1 MGIRSLE
8 GECECEGVRR
18 RHAGELTSL
27 WDDAEWLA
35 ERQQLLRTAP
45 LSALAG
51 TRLGIDFSAY
61 VRGLLA
67 SKNPSTRDSFVA
79 AVGGAP
85 LLTVQIEKD
94 LKSLEKAGVKPVFVF
109 AGISPRER
117 ERPFLAEDPKNWRRA
132 QAWEHYENGRVPQAQ
147 AEFGQSNPVQ
157 AQDVM
162 RIVHRL
168 FKQRSVEFVV
178 APYLAT
184 AQLVYLLRH
193 DKAYVHSLYG
203 PNELFLFDGIDRV
216 ILNIDFATSTISFA
230 SKSAL
235 LHDLALNADQF
246 ADAATLCGYEG
257 AATFP
262 GIEPRGGEINFRNV
276 VDLVKARGSATG
288 VIMAFPPIYSS
299 NYLDTFA
306 RARCIIKYSL
316 VLVAPEG
323 RLLPLPLALPPPPA
337 SLLPIA
343 TINDIPGDLH
353 DIFSPRFPDE
363 VYYQIFR
370 GLVGTQFVS
379 ALASGHLIETTPL
392 CGGTQEYERFVKG
405 LTEPPH
411 SARCVSIALL
421 SSVLHPMWAK
431 KTVVRLS
438 SPLSRRKTDV
448 PMI

>member
-8 GECECEGVRR
+8 GEWAHGRGRNARTDLIYLES
-18 RHAGELTSL
+18 AWLGER
-27 WDDAEWLA
+27 E
-35 ERQQLLRTAP
+35 LLHKAP

-61 VRGLLA
+61 VRGLL
-67 SKNPSTRDSFVA
+67 SSPFVG

-85 LLTVQIEKD
+85 LALTVQIEKD

-109 AGISPRER
+109 AGIAPRER

-147 AEFGQSNPVQ
+147 AEFGHSTPVQ

-178 APYLAT
+178 APYLPT
-184 AQLVYLLRH
+184 AQLAYLLRH

-203 PNELFLFDGIDRV
+203 PSELFLFDGIDRV
-216 ILNIDFATSTISFA
+216 ILNIDFATSTLFFA
-230 SKSAL
+230 AKTAI
-235 LHDLALNADQF
+235 LHDLAISAEQF

-257 AATFP
+257 ASTFP
-262 GIEPRGGEINFRNV
+262 GIEPRGGEIAFRNV

-288 VIMAFPPIYSS
+288 VIMAFPPIYSA

-306 RARCIIKYSL
+306 RARSIIKYSL

-323 RLLPLPLALPPPPA
+323 RLLPLPLALPLPPA
-337 SLLPIA
+337 SLLPLA

-370 GLVGTQFVS
+370 GLVGTQFIS
-379 ALASGHLIETTPL
+379 ALASGHLVETTPL

-411 SARCVSIALL
+411 SARCVAIALL
-421 SSVLHPMWAK
+421 SSVLHPMWSK

-438 SPLSRRKTDV
+438 LLFIGTALISIPVGDLLL
-448 PMI
+448 